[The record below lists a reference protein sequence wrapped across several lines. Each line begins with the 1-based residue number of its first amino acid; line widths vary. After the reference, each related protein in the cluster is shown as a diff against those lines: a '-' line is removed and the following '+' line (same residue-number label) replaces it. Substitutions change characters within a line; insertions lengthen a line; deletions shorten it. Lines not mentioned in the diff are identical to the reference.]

1 MPEPK
6 TDVLVVGAGP
16 SGLTLA
22 IELARRGVAVRV
34 VDRHPRPRDGSRG
47 CTIWQRTLEVFDL
60 MGLPVAEFVA
70 AGCSL
75 STRYYHFRGQAP
87 LAHPIEQPDSPHPQP
102 LVISQSSTE
111 AALREHAERFG
122 VSVEWDRRAVT
133 AEQDDQ
139 HVRVLLRGS
148 DGDHPMLAR
157 WLVLAQGSRASLR
170 EQLGFGWRTT
180 EFEGTQLVQV
190 DARLTGELPDEPDQS
205 HLFFTEEGTLGC
217 LPLSDGRHRLFAG
230 IRAIG
235 AAADGPDPTLDEM
248 QAVVR
253 RMSGLAGTVLSDP
266 QFAWRVRL
274 YNAIAR
280 EFRRGR
286 TLLLGDSAHT
296 VVPVSAQGMNTGI
309 QDAFNLGWKLADA
322 ISSGREELV
331 STYHDERY
339 PVAEALLRRT
349 AASYWGGVGE
359 QPNHADLLVG
369 ISRSTQARAQIA
381 PGYRTGLLAEVAPA
395 AESDG
400 PRIGDRVDDA
410 ELHDGTG
417 KPVRLFELLGSG
429 WTVLEFLP
437 PGQRAAEAAEL
448 RFRGVPVAV
457 HSIRTATDAAGL
469 ASPDSAL
476 VDGSGLAR
484 ARYGFPDDTGGA
496 VLIRPDGHLAQ
507 RSASITDP
515 ALGNFFRALEQA
527 R

>member
-1 MPEPK
+1 MSKPD

-34 VDRHPRPRDGSRG
+34 VDRHPRPRAGSRG

-60 MGLPVAEFVA
+60 MGLPVGEFVA

-75 STRYYHFRGQAP
+75 STRYYHFPGQPA
-87 LAHPIEQPDSPHPQP
+87 LAHPLEQPDSPHPQP

-122 VSVEWDRRAVT
+122 VAVEWDRRAVD
-133 AEQDDQ
+133 AKQDEDQ
-139 HVRVLLRGS
+139 VRVLLRGA
-148 DGDHPMLAR
+148 DGEHAVRAR

-170 EQLGFGWRTT
+170 EQLGFGWQIT
-180 EFEGTQLVQV
+180 EFSNTQLVQV
-190 DARLTGELPDEPDQS
+190 DARLAGEPLDEPGQS

-217 LPLSDGRHRLFAG
+217 LPLPDGRHRLFAG
-230 IRAIG
+230 IRAEG
-235 AAADGPDPTLDEM
+235 GAADGPDPELAEM

-253 RMSGLAGTVLSDP
+253 RMSGLAGAVLSDP

-274 YNAIAR
+274 YNAIAS

-286 TLLLGDSAHT
+286 ALLLGDSAHT

-322 ISSGREELV
+322 VASGRDELV

-349 AASYWGGVGE
+349 AASYWGGVGS
-359 QPNHADLLVG
+359 PPSHADLLAG
-369 ISRSTQARAQIA
+369 IGRTTQARVQIA
-381 PGYRTGLLAEVAPA
+381 PGYRTGLLAGGQPA
-395 AESDG
+395 GDPVTETSG
-400 PRIGDRVDDA
+400 PRIGDRAEDA
-410 ELHDGTG
+410 ELRDGAG
-417 KPVRLFELLGSG
+417 KPVRLFDLLGGG
-429 WTVLEFLP
+429 WTVLDFLR
-437 PGQRAAEAAEL
+437 PGRPVPATAEL

-457 HSIRTATDAAGL
+457 HPILPAADGPN
-469 ASPDSAL
+469 PDGVL
-476 VDGSGLAR
+476 VDGSGQAR
-484 ARYGFPDDTGGA
+484 ARYGLSGDDGGA
-496 VLIRPDGHLAQ
+496 VLIRPDGHVA
-507 RSASITDP
+507 RRATSASAFASFLAAIEH
-515 ALGNFFRALEQA
+515 AS
-527 R
+527 